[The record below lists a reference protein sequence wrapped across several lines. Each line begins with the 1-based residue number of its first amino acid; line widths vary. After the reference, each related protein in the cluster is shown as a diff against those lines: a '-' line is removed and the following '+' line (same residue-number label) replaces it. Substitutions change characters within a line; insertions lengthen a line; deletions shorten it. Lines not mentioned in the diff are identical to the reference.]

1 MKALVGWLSDPYVH
15 ILVVALVLVRLAMM
29 GAADDASTASME
41 VVHSASCAGTHPPT
55 ESCPLPL
62 PRSLEMAR

>member
-29 GAADDASTASME
+29 GAADDTSDPNAE
-41 VVHSASCAGTHPPT
+41 PVHTITCAGTHPPT
-55 ESCPLPL
+55 ESCPSPSI
-62 PRSLEMAR
+62 RGLESAQ